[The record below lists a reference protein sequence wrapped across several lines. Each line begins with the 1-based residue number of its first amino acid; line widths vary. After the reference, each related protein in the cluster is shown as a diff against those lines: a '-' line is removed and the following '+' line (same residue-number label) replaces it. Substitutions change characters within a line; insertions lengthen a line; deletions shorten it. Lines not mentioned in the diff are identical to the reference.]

1 MPTISYPKTP
11 KKRRRSYAGADGG
24 RLFSDWITANNSA
37 DAELHSSLP
46 TLRARCRALERE
58 NPYYSRWLA
67 ELEANVLGDKGIRLT
82 MDVRTK
88 RGAKDRRVSKMIEQ
102 AWHDFSR
109 RGQFTACRQLDR
121 LSWARIALRSI
132 ARDGDCLVEL
142 IRGYDRNKAGIAVQA
157 WEADHVDCHYNEEN
171 IRMGVETDGWGQPAA
186 YHVWRR
192 HPGDNLLGY
201 VAKSDNRRRV
211 IAETGERTTGS
222 TALLPF
228 VKRRF
233 SQSRGEPW
241 GSVAIRQLHQL
252 GSYEEAALVSAR
264 VGASKMGFLFEAGD
278 EVGGAEGYD
287 TRRTMSA
294 EPGAI
299 EVIPVGEPGEVSFQ
313 SWDPSDPNGSMKD
326 FVKTMLRGVASGL
339 NASYNIISNDL
350 EGVSYSSIRAG
361 TLSER
366 ELWKL
371 CQHWWIE
378 AVEKPIFCAWLDWSV
393 ATGAIPLPYSE
404 IDRWMAP
411 VMEGRRWP
419 WVDPRSDAVAMEK
432 AIELGLSSKQR
443 ECRKLGHT
451 FDEIVDETAEDNAV
465 AEAAGVTFAAPDITP
480 EPETIDDEATE

>member
-1 MPTISYPKTP
+1 MAKIGYSKSPR
-11 KKRRRSYAGADGG
+11 RRRSYSGADGG
-24 RLFSDWITANNSA
+24 RLFSDWITSNNSA
-37 DAELHSSLP
+37 DAELYGSLP
-46 TLRARCRALERE
+46 TLRSRCRALERE
-58 NPYYSRWLA
+58 NPYFARWLA

-88 RGAKDRRVSKMIEQ
+88 RGQKDRRASRLIEDAWDQFSK
-102 AWHDFSR
+102 
-109 RGQFTACRQLDR
+109 RGEFTACRQFDR

-142 IRGYDRNKAGIAVQA
+142 VRGYDRNSYSFAVQS
-157 WEADHVDCHYNEEN
+157 WEADHVDCKYNEDN
-171 IRMGVETDGWGQPAA
+171 IRMGVESDDWGQPTA

-201 VAKSDNRRRV
+201 VGSSDKRRRIV
-211 IAETGERTTGS
+211 AENGERTSGS
-222 TALLPF
+222 SALLPF

-278 EVGGAEGYD
+278 EVGGAD
-287 TRRTMSA
+287 SFQQRRTMTA

-299 EVIPVGEPGEVSFQ
+299 EVIPVGEPGEVQFQ
-313 SWDPSDPNGSMKD
+313 SWDPNDPHGDMPG

-339 NASYNIISNDL
+339 SASYNIISNDL
-350 EGVSYSSIRAG
+350 EGVSFSSIRAG

-371 CQHWWIE
+371 MQHWWIE
-378 AVEKPIFCAWLDWSV
+378 AVEKPVFCAWLDWAV

-404 IDRWMAP
+404 INRWMAP
-411 VMEGRRWP
+411 IMEGRRWDYVNP
-419 WVDPRSDAVAMEK
+419 LQDIQAIEK
-432 AIELGLSSKQR
+432 AIELGLTSRQR
-443 ECRKLGHT
+443 ENRKRGQT
-451 FDEIVDETAEDNAV
+451 FAEVVDEVAEDNALAESQGV
-465 AEAAGVTFAAPDITP
+465 AFASGDP
-480 EPETIDDEATE
+480 EPEQMPMPEADE